1 VENNLTEIANKL
13 KQHLEGFTNELPN
26 LTNVLKSM
34 IESNPDLA
42 KEYAKALKDADINA
56 KIEKL
61 KKDIKSAN
69 NTFRK

>member
-1 VENNLTEIANKL
+1 MENNLTEIANKL

-26 LTNVLKSM
+26 LTNGLKSM